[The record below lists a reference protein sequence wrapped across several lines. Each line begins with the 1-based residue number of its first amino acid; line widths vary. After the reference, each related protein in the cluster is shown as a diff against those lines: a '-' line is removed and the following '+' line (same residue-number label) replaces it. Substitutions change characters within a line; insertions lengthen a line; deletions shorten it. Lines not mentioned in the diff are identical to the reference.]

1 GGVGPMDVLSAD
13 KRIAWQL
20 KNAWN
25 LRNSVPL
32 PGSST
37 FTLSAG
43 MKSLQTQIPY
53 RSATLYAPTG
63 ALYPCRRTMG
73 FAYLTRL
80 PSIENAACQRE
91 AGNFLSEPSLTKR
104 LQ

>member
-1 GGVGPMDVLSAD
+1 MDVLSGD
-13 KRIAWQL
+13 KRMAWQL

-25 LRNSVPL
+25 LRNSVPR
-32 PGSST
+32 PGSRR

-73 FAYLTRL
+73 FSYFTRL
-80 PSIENAACQRE
+80 PSIENAACQRVP
-91 AGNFLSEPSLTKR
+91 GTSSSVPSLMKR